1 MFKENPAMY
10 MDKSI
15 FPNLISSITLRLV
28 IRLLLPKKEEL
39 MLKIKESLSFL
50 PISSLLC
57 YDTFWECPKAYFL

>member
-39 MLKIKESLSFL
+39 MLKIKESLSFFADQL
-50 PISSLLC
+50 SLVL
-57 YDTFWECPKAYFL
+57 

>member
-1 MFKENPAMY
+1 MRTNPAMY

-39 MLKIKESLSFL
+39 MLKIKESLSLFADQL
-50 PISSLLC
+50 SLVL
-57 YDTFWECPKAYFL
+57 

>member
-15 FPNLISSITLRLV
+15 FPNLIGSITLRLV

-39 MLKIKESLSFL
+39 MLKIKESLSFFADQL
-50 PISSLLC
+50 SLVL
-57 YDTFWECPKAYFL
+57 